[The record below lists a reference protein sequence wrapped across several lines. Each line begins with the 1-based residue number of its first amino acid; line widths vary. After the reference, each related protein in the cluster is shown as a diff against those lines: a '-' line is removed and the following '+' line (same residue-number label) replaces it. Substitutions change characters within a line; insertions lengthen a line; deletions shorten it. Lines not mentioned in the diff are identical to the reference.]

1 MPGRVLVTG
10 RKELLPDSLKG
21 FHPLRAVSC
30 PYRNPGWH
38 LMNRKND
45 AMVNRI

>member
-10 RKELLPDSLKG
+10 RKERLPDSLKG
-21 FHPLRAVSC
+21 FHPLPAVSC

-38 LMNRKND
+38 LMNRENH
-45 AMVNRI
+45 ARLNFI